1 MVRRNPKDIKIGL
14 NLTWNATPM
23 AARYQHPVFLSQAL
37 CTRVKPLLDLENS
50 SQAWTGL
57 ASPKCQVWQ
66 VAWTD
71 KTQPYGASA
80 YEEELL
86 KSQYIYTYIH
96 HIAKIPM
103 QRTSARPH
111 ALAAG
116 TSHPTPQGRH
126 WLRKKPAHIH
136 QKPML
141 DMSQS

>member
-1 MVRRNPKDIKIGL
+1 MVM
-14 NLTWNATPM
+14 TWMIWGTPM
-23 AARYQHPVFLSQAL
+23 
-37 CTRVKPLLDLENS
+37 TLE
-50 SQAWTGL
+50 T
-57 ASPKCQVWQ
+57 
-66 VAWTD
+66 TI
-71 KTQPYGASA
+71 
-80 YEEELL
+80 
-86 KSQYIYTYIH
+86 YIYTYIH

>member
-1 MVRRNPKDIKIGL
+1 MSIDII
-14 NLTWNATPM
+14 WA
-23 AARYQHPVFLSQAL
+23 FLEWVSPSHHGFNIFNIL
-37 CTRVKPLLDLENS
+37 SHGHDLDDLGYPHDFGNHHI
-50 SQAWTGL
+50 
-57 ASPKCQVWQ
+57 
-66 VAWTD
+66 
-71 KTQPYGASA
+71 
-80 YEEELL
+80 
-86 KSQYIYTYIH
+86 YIYTYIH